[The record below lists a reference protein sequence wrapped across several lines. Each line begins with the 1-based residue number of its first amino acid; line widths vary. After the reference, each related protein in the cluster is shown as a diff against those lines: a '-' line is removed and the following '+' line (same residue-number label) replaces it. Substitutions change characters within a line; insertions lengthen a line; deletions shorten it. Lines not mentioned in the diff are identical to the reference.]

1 MHLNEYKLAINNNW
15 VYQCTGKFFVNTN
28 NVPFSF
34 VGEKNY
40 NFLEFFKKIIITFFC
55 NGILLFELFQQYSQ
69 ILNFCTSIKTH
80 ATYINTYTCVC
91 T

>member
-1 MHLNEYKLAINNNW
+1 MHKCIYKRMHLNEYKLAINNNW

-40 NFLEFFKKIIITFFC
+40 NFLEF
-55 NGILLFELFQQYSQ
+55 
-69 ILNFCTSIKTH
+69 
-80 ATYINTYTCVC
+80 
-91 T
+91 